1 MNFLISL
8 LGGLSGQTYIY
19 LVLVFGSFS
28 SGFYIEHIR
37 FVDFQDKVKIVAEQ
51 QIAENK
57 AKIKEQELINRGVTD
72 AYNANVSNIHNFYHR
87 MLNDTSSGAM
97 STNGTATITINGE
110 THNLLLVAEQC
121 ADTTT
126 QLISLQDWINQQAG
140 LDDARPVK

>member
-19 LVLVFGSFS
+19 LVLVFGGFS

-57 AKIKEQELINRGVTD
+57 AKLKEQELINRGVTD
-72 AYNANVSNIHNFYHR
+72 AYNANVSNIHTFYNR
-87 MLNDTSSGAM
+87 MLNTDSGATTTL
-97 STNGTATITINGE
+97 STASITINGE

-121 ADTTT
+121 AQTT
-126 QLISLQDWINQQAG
+126 QQLVSLIDWTNQQIG
-140 LDDARPVK
+140 LNGK

>member
-19 LVLVFGSFS
+19 LVLVLGSFS

-57 AKIKEQELINRGVTD
+57 AKLKEQELINKGVTD

-87 MLNDTSSGAM
+87 MLNDTGSGAM
-97 STNGTATITINGE
+97 SSVPSATITING
-110 THNLLLVAEQC
+110 TTINTLDFAEQC
-121 ADTTT
+121 ATTT
-126 QLISLQDWINQQAG
+126 QQLESTQDWIRTQIG
-140 LDDARPVK
+140 LDSAKQL

>member
-19 LVLVFGSFS
+19 LVLVLGSFS

-57 AKIKEQELINRGVTD
+57 AKLKEQELINRGVTD
-72 AYNANVSNIHNFYHR
+72 AYNANVSNIHTFYNR
-87 MLNDTSSGAM
+87 MLNTDSDATTTL
-97 STNGTATITINGE
+97 STASITINGE

-121 ADTTT
+121 AQTT
-126 QLISLQDWINQQAG
+126 QQLESLQDWINQQVG
-140 LDDARPVK
+140 LDAK

>member
-1 MNFLISL
+1 MSFLLNL

-19 LVLVFGSFS
+19 LVLVLGSFS

-57 AKIKEQELINRGVTD
+57 AKLKEQELINRGVTD

-87 MLNDTSSGAM
+87 MLNDTGSGAM
-97 STNGTATITINGE
+97 SSVPNATITING
-110 THNLLLVAEQC
+110 TTINTLDFAEQC
-121 ADTTT
+121 ATTT
-126 QLISLQDWINQQAG
+126 QQLESTQDWIRTQIG
-140 LDDARPVK
+140 LDSAKQL

>member
-1 MNFLISL
+1 MKFLISL

-19 LVLVFGSFS
+19 LVLVLGSFS

-57 AKIKEQELINRGVTD
+57 AKLKEQELINRGVTD
-72 AYNANVSNIHNFYHR
+72 AYNANVSNIHTFYNR
-87 MLNDTSSGAM
+87 MLNSDSGATTTL
-97 STNGTATITINGE
+97 STASITINGE

-121 ADTTT
+121 AQTT
-126 QLISLQDWINQQAG
+126 QQLVSLIDWTNQQIG
-140 LDDARPVK
+140 IK

>member
-57 AKIKEQELINRGVTD
+57 AKLKEQELINRGVTD

-87 MLNDTSSGAM
+87 MLNDTGSGAM
-97 STNGTATITINGE
+97 SSVPNATITING
-110 THNLLLVAEQC
+110 TTINTLDFAEQC
-121 ADTTT
+121 ATTT
-126 QLISLQDWINQQAG
+126 QQLESTQDWIRTQIG
-140 LDDARPVK
+140 LDSAKQL

>member
-19 LVLVFGSFS
+19 LVLVLGSFS

-57 AKIKEQELINRGVTD
+57 AKLKEQELINRGVTD
-72 AYNANVSNIHNFYHR
+72 AYNANVSNIHTFYNR
-87 MLNDTSSGAM
+87 MLNTDSGATTTL
-97 STNGTATITINGE
+97 STASITINGE

-121 ADTTT
+121 AQTT
-126 QLISLQDWINQQAG
+126 QQLVSLIDWTNQQLG
-140 LDDARPVK
+140 LNGK

>member
-19 LVLVFGSFS
+19 LVLVLGSFS

-72 AYNANVSNIHNFYHR
+72 AYNANLSNVHNFYHR
-87 MLNDTSSGAM
+87 MLDTNSGAM

-110 THNLLLVAEQC
+110 THNVLLVAEQC
-121 ADTTT
+121 AQTTE
-126 QLISLQDWINQQAG
+126 QLMTLQEWVNQQVN
-140 LDDARPVK
+140 LK

>member
-1 MNFLISL
+1 MSFLLNL
-8 LGGLSGQTYIY
+8 LGGISGQTYIY

-57 AKIKEQELINRGVTD
+57 AKLKEQELINRGVTD

-87 MLNDTSSGAM
+87 MLNDTGSGAM
-97 STNGTATITINGE
+97 SSVPNTTITING
-110 THNLLLVAEQC
+110 TTINTLDFAEQC
-121 ADTTT
+121 ATTT
-126 QLISLQDWINQQAG
+126 QQLESTQDWIRTQIG
-140 LDDARPVK
+140 LDSAKQL

>member
-87 MLNDTSSGAM
+87 MLNDTGSGAM
-97 STNGTATITINGE
+97 SSVPNATITING
-110 THNLLLVAEQC
+110 TTINTLDFAEQC
-121 ADTTT
+121 ATTT
-126 QLISLQDWINQQAG
+126 QQLESTQDWIRTQIG
-140 LDDARPVK
+140 LDSAKQL

>member
-1 MNFLISL
+1 MSFLLNL

-19 LVLVFGSFS
+19 LVLVLGSFS

-57 AKIKEQELINRGVTD
+57 AKLKEQELINKGVTD

-87 MLNDTSSGAM
+87 MLNDTGSGAM
-97 STNGTATITINGE
+97 SSVPNATITING
-110 THNLLLVAEQC
+110 TTINTLDFAEQC
-121 ADTTT
+121 ATTT
-126 QLISLQDWINQQAG
+126 QQLESTQDWIRTQIG
-140 LDDARPVK
+140 LDSAKQL

>member
-1 MNFLISL
+1 MSFLLNL
-8 LGGLSGQTYIY
+8 LGGINGQTVIY

-57 AKIKEQELINRGVTD
+57 AKLKEQELINRGVTD

-87 MLNDTSSGAM
+87 MLNDTGSGAM
-97 STNGTATITINGE
+97 SSVPNATITING
-110 THNLLLVAEQC
+110 TTINTLDFAEQC
-121 ADTTT
+121 ATTT
-126 QLISLQDWINQQAG
+126 QQLESTQDWIRTQIG
-140 LDDARPVK
+140 LDSAK

>member
-19 LVLVFGSFS
+19 LVLVLGSFS

-37 FVDFQDKVKIVAEQ
+37 FVDFQDKVKTVAEQ

-57 AKIKEQELINRGVTD
+57 AKLKEQELINRGVTY
-72 AYNANVSNIHNFYHR
+72 AYNANVSNIHTFYNR
-87 MLNDTSSGAM
+87 MLNTDSGATTTL
-97 STNGTATITINGE
+97 STASITINGE

-121 ADTTT
+121 AQTT
-126 QLISLQDWINQQAG
+126 QQLVSLIDWTNQQIG
-140 LDDARPVK
+140 LNGK

>member
-57 AKIKEQELINRGVTD
+57 AKLKEQELINRGVTD

-87 MLNDTSSGAM
+87 MLNDTGSGAM
-97 STNGTATITINGE
+97 SSVPNTTITING
-110 THNLLLVAEQC
+110 TTINTLDFAEQC
-121 ADTTT
+121 ATTT
-126 QLISLQDWINQQAG
+126 QQLESTQDWIRTQIG
-140 LDDARPVK
+140 LDSAKQL

>member
-1 MNFLISL
+1 MSFLLNL
-8 LGGLSGQTYIY
+8 LGGISGQTYIY

-57 AKIKEQELINRGVTD
+57 AKLKEQELINRGVTD

-87 MLNDTSSGAM
+87 MLNDTGSGAM
-97 STNGTATITINGE
+97 SSVPNATITING
-110 THNLLLVAEQC
+110 TTINTLDFAEQC
-121 ADTTT
+121 ATTT
-126 QLISLQDWINQQAG
+126 QQLESTQDWIRTQIG
-140 LDDARPVK
+140 LDSAKQL

>member
-19 LVLVFGSFS
+19 LVLVLGSFS

-57 AKIKEQELINRGVTD
+57 AKLKEQELINRGVTD

-87 MLNDTSSGAM
+87 MLNDTGSGAM
-97 STNGTATITINGE
+97 SSVPNATITING
-110 THNLLLVAEQC
+110 TTINTLDFAEQC
-121 ADTTT
+121 ATTT
-126 QLISLQDWINQQAG
+126 QQLESTQDWIRTQIG
-140 LDDARPVK
+140 LDSAKQL

>member
-1 MNFLISL
+1 MSFLLNL

-19 LVLVFGSFS
+19 LVLVLGSFS

-57 AKIKEQELINRGVTD
+57 AKLKEQELINRGVTD

-87 MLNDTSSGAM
+87 MLNDTGSGAM
-97 STNGTATITINGE
+97 SSVPNTTITING
-110 THNLLLVAEQC
+110 TTINTLDFAEQC
-121 ADTTT
+121 ATTT
-126 QLISLQDWINQQAG
+126 QQLESTQDWIRTQIG
-140 LDDARPVK
+140 LDSAK